1 MSFLKET
8 EIEKDTT
15 ESIEDCEK
23 KKEKKHCKF
32 ICVVLMKKFGLKI
45 CLK

>member
-23 KKEKKHCKF
+23 KKKKNAVNLYALSWWKSL
-32 ICVVLMKKFGLKI
+32 V
-45 CLK
+45 